1 MISKNFTKYFQ
12 IPLYWLTLLVFFFL
26 VSSLIPMLT
35 GYFVSLLTSG
45 TDKHEVFRIFGPNF
59 PRLMSFLSSLAFS
72 IALSLFLWS
81 KILCPIGSISLAAKQ
96 VADGDFSVHVP
107 NSKSLQAICE
117 LTDNF
122 NRMVQELNSIESLRN
137 DFVTTV
143 SHEFKTPLAAIEGYA
158 TLLQDPSL
166 SEADRNEYTR
176 IIIDSTRQLTTMTGN
191 ILLLSRLEK
200 QEIVTGR
207 TTFSLD
213 EQIRQ
218 AILLLEPLWEKKHLN
233 LDIDLTACKFH
244 GNCEMLQQVWIN
256 LLQNAIKFTPAGGT
270 IRFGVERLGPEVEV
284 SIWNSGQ
291 GISPEA
297 LPYVFQRFYK
307 EDQSRGL
314 HARGAGLGLNICKV
328 LVNLSG
334 GQIRVESKQGE
345 WCRFVF
351 TLPVQPPNP
360 GGMKR
365 LPDESGRPGA
375 VEDPASMK
383 PVD

>member
-191 ILLLSRLEK
+191 ILLL
-200 QEIVTGR
+200 
-207 TTFSLD
+207 
-213 EQIRQ
+213 
-218 AILLLEPLWEKKHLN
+218 EPLWEKKHLN
-233 LDIDLTACKFH
+233 LDIDLTACKFY

-256 LLQNAIKFTPAGGT
+256 LLQNAIKFTPAGGMLSAKLVIT
-270 IRFGVERLGPEVEV
+270 GDKVRV
-284 SIWNSGQ
+284 SIRDTGV
-291 GISPEA
+291 GMDDATMKRIFEK
-297 LPYVFQRFYK
+297 FY
-307 EDQSRGL
+307 SRSSDPNEKGN
-314 HARGAGLGLNICKV
+314 GLGLSITKRIIDLMHGTIEVSSQVDEGSC
-328 LVNLSG
+328 
-334 GQIRVESKQGE
+334 
-345 WCRFVF
+345 F
-351 TLPVQPPNP
+351 TVILPLE
-360 GGMKR
+360 K
-365 LPDESGRPGA
+365 A
-375 VEDPASMK
+375 
-383 PVD
+383 

>member
-1 MISKNFTKYFQ
+1 MINKNFTKYFQ

-26 VSSLIPMLT
+26 VSSLISMLT
-35 GYFVSLLTSG
+35 GYFVSMLTSG

-81 KILCPIGSISLAAKQ
+81 KILRPIGSISLAAKQ

-191 ILLLSRLEK
+191 ILLL
-200 QEIVTGR
+200 
-207 TTFSLD
+207 
-213 EQIRQ
+213 
-218 AILLLEPLWEKKHLN
+218 EPLWEKKHLN
-233 LDIDLTACKFH
+233 LDIDLTACKFY

-256 LLQNAIKFTPAGGT
+256 LLQNAIKFTPAGGMLSAKLVIT
-270 IRFGVERLGPEVEV
+270 GDKVRISIRDTGVGMDDATMKRIFEKFYSR
-284 SIWNSGQ
+284 NSDPNEKGN
-291 GISPEA
+291 
-297 LPYVFQRFYK
+297 
-307 EDQSRGL
+307 
-314 HARGAGLGLNICKV
+314 GLGLSITKRIIDLMHGTIEVSSQVDEGSC
-328 LVNLSG
+328 
-334 GQIRVESKQGE
+334 
-345 WCRFVF
+345 F
-351 TLPVQPPNP
+351 TVILPLE
-360 GGMKR
+360 K
-365 LPDESGRPGA
+365 A
-375 VEDPASMK
+375 
-383 PVD
+383 

>member
-26 VSSLIPMLT
+26 VSSLMPMLT

-59 PRLMSFLSSLAFS
+59 PSLMSFLSSLAFS

-81 KILCPIGSISLAAKQ
+81 KILCPIGSISLAVKQ

-107 NSKSLQAICE
+107 DSKSLQAICE
-117 LTDNF
+117 LTYNF

-191 ILLLSRLEK
+191 ILLL
-200 QEIVTGR
+200 
-207 TTFSLD
+207 
-213 EQIRQ
+213 
-218 AILLLEPLWEKKHLN
+218 EPLWEKKHLN
-233 LDIDLTACKFH
+233 LDIDLTACKFY

-256 LLQNAIKFTPAGGT
+256 LLQNAIKFTPAGGMLSAKLVIT
-270 IRFGVERLGPEVEV
+270 GDKVRV
-284 SIWNSGQ
+284 SIRDTGVGMDDATMKRIFEKFYSRNSDPNEKGN
-291 GISPEA
+291 
-297 LPYVFQRFYK
+297 
-307 EDQSRGL
+307 
-314 HARGAGLGLNICKV
+314 GLGLSITKRIIDLMHGTIEVSSQVDEGSC
-328 LVNLSG
+328 
-334 GQIRVESKQGE
+334 
-345 WCRFVF
+345 F
-351 TLPVQPPNP
+351 TVILPLE
-360 GGMKR
+360 K
-365 LPDESGRPGA
+365 A
-375 VEDPASMK
+375 
-383 PVD
+383 

>member
-256 LLQNAIKFTPAGGT
+256 LLQNAIKFTPAGGEIT
-270 IRFGVERLGPEVEV
+270 IRASMDKDWLTVSFTDTGIGMTPEVKQRV
-284 SIWNSGQ
+284 FDKFYQ
-291 GISPEA
+291 GDTSH
-297 LPYVFQRFYK
+297 K
-307 EDQSRGL
+307 KKGN
-314 HARGAGLGLNICKV
+314 GLGLA
-328 LVNLSG
+328 LVRQIVTLYG
-334 GQIRVESKQGE
+334 GSVEVESAPDMGST
-345 WCRFVF
+345 F
-351 TLPVQPPNP
+351 TV
-360 GGMKR
+360 R
-365 LPDESGRPGA
+365 LPAHTISSESSSEQSALHSLP
-375 VEDPASMK
+375 
-383 PVD
+383 

>member
-176 IIIDSTRQLTTMTGN
+176 IIIDSRRQLTT
-191 ILLLSRLEK
+191 
-200 QEIVTGR
+200 
-207 TTFSLD
+207 
-213 EQIRQ
+213 
-218 AILLLEPLWEKKHLN
+218 
-233 LDIDLTACKFH
+233 CKFY

-256 LLQNAIKFTPAGGT
+256 LLQNAIKFTPAGGMLSAKLVIT
-270 IRFGVERLGPEVEV
+270 GDKVRV
-284 SIWNSGQ
+284 SIRDTGV
-291 GISPEA
+291 GMDDATMKRIFEK
-297 LPYVFQRFYK
+297 FY
-307 EDQSRGL
+307 SRSSDPNEKGN
-314 HARGAGLGLNICKV
+314 GLGLSITKRIIDLMHGTIEVSSQVDEGSC
-328 LVNLSG
+328 
-334 GQIRVESKQGE
+334 
-345 WCRFVF
+345 F
-351 TLPVQPPNP
+351 TVILPLE
-360 GGMKR
+360 K
-365 LPDESGRPGA
+365 A
-375 VEDPASMK
+375 
-383 PVD
+383 

>member
-207 TTFSLD
+207 TMFSLD

-233 LDIDLTACKFH
+233 LDIDLTACKFY
-244 GNCEMLQQVWIN
+244 GNCEM
-256 LLQNAIKFTPAGGT
+256 
-270 IRFGVERLGPEVEV
+270 RV
-284 SIWNSGQ
+284 SIRDTGVGMDDATMKRIFEKFYSRNSDPNEKGN
-291 GISPEA
+291 
-297 LPYVFQRFYK
+297 
-307 EDQSRGL
+307 
-314 HARGAGLGLNICKV
+314 GLGLSITKRIIDLMHGTIEVSSQVDEGSC
-328 LVNLSG
+328 
-334 GQIRVESKQGE
+334 
-345 WCRFVF
+345 F
-351 TLPVQPPNP
+351 TVILPLE
-360 GGMKR
+360 K
-365 LPDESGRPGA
+365 A
-375 VEDPASMK
+375 
-383 PVD
+383 

>member
-26 VSSLIPMLT
+26 VSSLMPMLT

-59 PRLMSFLSSLAFS
+59 PSLMSFLSSLAFS

-143 SHEFKTPLAAIEGYA
+143 SHEFKTPLAAIESYA

-191 ILLLSRLEK
+191 ILLL
-200 QEIVTGR
+200 
-207 TTFSLD
+207 
-213 EQIRQ
+213 
-218 AILLLEPLWEKKHLN
+218 EPLWEKKHLN
-233 LDIDLTACKFH
+233 LDIDLTACKFY

-256 LLQNAIKFTPAGGT
+256 LLQNAIKFTPAGGMLSAKLVIT
-270 IRFGVERLGPEVEV
+270 GDKVRV
-284 SIWNSGQ
+284 SIRDTGVGMDDATMKRIFEKFYSRNSDPNEKGN
-291 GISPEA
+291 
-297 LPYVFQRFYK
+297 
-307 EDQSRGL
+307 
-314 HARGAGLGLNICKV
+314 GLGLSITKRIIDLMHGTIKV
-328 LVNLSG
+328 SSQVDEGS
-334 GQIRVESKQGE
+334 
-345 WCRFVF
+345 CF
-351 TLPVQPPNP
+351 TVILPLE
-360 GGMKR
+360 K
-365 LPDESGRPGA
+365 A
-375 VEDPASMK
+375 
-383 PVD
+383 

>member
-233 LDIDLTACKFH
+233 LDIDLTACKFY
-244 GNCEMLQQVWIN
+244 GNCEMLQQVCPFRTFRYLDKIIYLLLLSAPLEMIRIQKALNEASHISKHYNQVAFSCGIGSICEKLEELPASFSQAMEALEYSVVSAEESVN
-256 LLQNAIKFTPAGGT
+256 LLSGCGIVRKPRVHLYIHRGTGNGDQAGRSGKSA
-270 IRFGVERLGPEVEV
+270 ER
-284 SIWNSGQ
+284 SG
-291 GISPEA
+291 
-297 LPYVFQRFYK
+297 K
-307 EDQSRGL
+307 
-314 HARGAGLGLNICKV
+314 AGD
-328 LVNLSG
+328 
-334 GQIRVESKQGE
+334 
-345 WCRFVF
+345 
-351 TLPVQPPNP
+351 TT
-360 GGMKR
+360 
-365 LPDESGRPGA
+365 GREPL
-375 VEDPASMK
+375 
-383 PVD
+383 

>member
-26 VSSLIPMLT
+26 VSSLMPMLT

-45 TDKHEVFRIFGPNF
+45 IDKHEVFRIFGPNF
-59 PRLMSFLSSLAFS
+59 PSLMSFLSSLAFS

-191 ILLLSRLEK
+191 ILLL
-200 QEIVTGR
+200 
-207 TTFSLD
+207 
-213 EQIRQ
+213 
-218 AILLLEPLWEKKHLN
+218 EPLWEKKHLN
-233 LDIDLTACKFH
+233 LDIDLTACKFY

-256 LLQNAIKFTPAGGT
+256 LLQNAIKFTPAGGMLSAKLVIT
-270 IRFGVERLGPEVEV
+270 GDKVRV
-284 SIWNSGQ
+284 SIRDTGVGMDDATMKRIFEKFYSRNSDPNEKGN
-291 GISPEA
+291 
-297 LPYVFQRFYK
+297 
-307 EDQSRGL
+307 
-314 HARGAGLGLNICKV
+314 GLGLSITKRIIDLMHGTIEVSSQVDEGSC
-328 LVNLSG
+328 
-334 GQIRVESKQGE
+334 
-345 WCRFVF
+345 F
-351 TLPVQPPNP
+351 TVILPLE
-360 GGMKR
+360 K
-365 LPDESGRPGA
+365 A
-375 VEDPASMK
+375 
-383 PVD
+383 

>member
-26 VSSLIPMLT
+26 VSSLMPMLT

-45 TDKHEVFRIFGPNF
+45 IDKHEVFRIFGPNF

-81 KILCPIGSISLAAKQ
+81 KILRPIGSISLAAKQ

-158 TLLQDPSL
+158 TLLQEPSL

-233 LDIDLTACKFH
+233 LDIDLTACKFY

-256 LLQNAIKFTPAGGT
+256 LLQNAIKFTPAGGMLSAKLVIT
-270 IRFGVERLGPEVEV
+270 GDKVRISIRDTGVGMDDATMKRIFEKFYSR
-284 SIWNSGQ
+284 NSDPNEKGN
-291 GISPEA
+291 
-297 LPYVFQRFYK
+297 
-307 EDQSRGL
+307 
-314 HARGAGLGLNICKV
+314 GLGLSITKRIIDLMHGTIEVSSQVDEGSC
-328 LVNLSG
+328 
-334 GQIRVESKQGE
+334 
-345 WCRFVF
+345 F
-351 TLPVQPPNP
+351 TVILPLE
-360 GGMKR
+360 K
-365 LPDESGRPGA
+365 A
-375 VEDPASMK
+375 
-383 PVD
+383 

>member
-143 SHEFKTPLAAIEGYA
+143 SHEFKTPL
-158 TLLQDPSL
+158 
-166 SEADRNEYTR
+166 
-176 IIIDSTRQLTTMTGN
+176 GN

-256 LLQNAIKFTPAGGT
+256 LLQNAIKFTPAGGMLSAKLVIT
-270 IRFGVERLGPEVEV
+270 GDKVRV
-284 SIWNSGQ
+284 SIRDTGVGMDDATMKRIFEKFYSRNSDPNEKGN
-291 GISPEA
+291 
-297 LPYVFQRFYK
+297 
-307 EDQSRGL
+307 
-314 HARGAGLGLNICKV
+314 GLGLSITKRIIDLMHGTIEVSSQVDEGSC
-328 LVNLSG
+328 
-334 GQIRVESKQGE
+334 
-345 WCRFVF
+345 F
-351 TLPVQPPNP
+351 TVILPLE
-360 GGMKR
+360 K
-365 LPDESGRPGA
+365 A
-375 VEDPASMK
+375 
-383 PVD
+383 

>member
-26 VSSLIPMLT
+26 VSSLMPMLT

-59 PRLMSFLSSLAFS
+59 PSLMSFLSSLAFS

-191 ILLLSRLEK
+191 ILLLK
-200 QEIVTGR
+200 
-207 TTFSLD
+207 
-213 EQIRQ
+213 
-218 AILLLEPLWEKKHLN
+218 PLWEKKHLN
-233 LDIDLTACKFH
+233 LDIDLTACKFY

-256 LLQNAIKFTPAGGT
+256 LLQNAIKFTPAGGMLSAKLVIT
-270 IRFGVERLGPEVEV
+270 GDKVRV
-284 SIWNSGQ
+284 SIRDTGVGMDDATMKRIFEKFYSRNSDPNEKGN
-291 GISPEA
+291 
-297 LPYVFQRFYK
+297 
-307 EDQSRGL
+307 
-314 HARGAGLGLNICKV
+314 GLGLSITKRIIDLMHGTIKV
-328 LVNLSG
+328 SSQVDEGS
-334 GQIRVESKQGE
+334 
-345 WCRFVF
+345 CF
-351 TLPVQPPNP
+351 TVILPLE
-360 GGMKR
+360 K
-365 LPDESGRPGA
+365 A
-375 VEDPASMK
+375 
-383 PVD
+383 

>member
-26 VSSLIPMLT
+26 VSSLMPMLT

-59 PRLMSFLSSLAFS
+59 PSLMSFLSSLAFS

-107 NSKSLQAICE
+107 DSKSLQAICE
-117 LTDNF
+117 LTYNF

-191 ILLLSRLEK
+191 ILLL
-200 QEIVTGR
+200 
-207 TTFSLD
+207 
-213 EQIRQ
+213 
-218 AILLLEPLWEKKHLN
+218 EPLWEKKHLN
-233 LDIDLTACKFH
+233 LDIDLTACKFY

-256 LLQNAIKFTPAGGT
+256 LLQNAIKFTPAGGMLSAKLVIT
-270 IRFGVERLGPEVEV
+270 GDKVRV
-284 SIWNSGQ
+284 SIRDTGV
-291 GISPEA
+291 GMDDATMKRIFEK
-297 LPYVFQRFYK
+297 FY
-307 EDQSRGL
+307 SRDSDPNEKGN
-314 HARGAGLGLNICKV
+314 GLGLSITKRIIDLMHGTIEVSSQVDEGSC
-328 LVNLSG
+328 
-334 GQIRVESKQGE
+334 
-345 WCRFVF
+345 F
-351 TLPVQPPNP
+351 TVILPLE
-360 GGMKR
+360 K
-365 LPDESGRPGA
+365 A
-375 VEDPASMK
+375 
-383 PVD
+383 

>member
-59 PRLMSFLSSLAFS
+59 PRLMSFLS
-72 IALSLFLWS
+72 
-81 KILCPIGSISLAAKQ
+81 SLAAKQ

-233 LDIDLTACKFH
+233 LDIDLTACKFY

-256 LLQNAIKFTPAGGT
+256 LLQNAIKFTPAGGMLSAKLVIT
-270 IRFGVERLGPEVEV
+270 GDKVRV
-284 SIWNSGQ
+284 SILDTGVGMDNATMKRIFEKFYSRNSDPNEKGN
-291 GISPEA
+291 
-297 LPYVFQRFYK
+297 
-307 EDQSRGL
+307 
-314 HARGAGLGLNICKV
+314 GLGLSITKRIIDLMHGTIEVSSQVDEGSC
-328 LVNLSG
+328 
-334 GQIRVESKQGE
+334 
-345 WCRFVF
+345 F
-351 TLPVQPPNP
+351 TVILPLE
-360 GGMKR
+360 K
-365 LPDESGRPGA
+365 A
-375 VEDPASMK
+375 
-383 PVD
+383 

>member
-12 IPLYWLTLLVFFFL
+12 IPLYWLILLVFFFL

-45 TDKHEVFRIFGPNF
+45 TDKHEVFRIFGP
-59 PRLMSFLSSLAFS
+59 
-72 IALSLFLWS
+72 
-81 KILCPIGSISLAAKQ
+81 KSLAAKQ

-207 TTFSLD
+207 TMFSLD

-233 LDIDLTACKFH
+233 LDIDLTACKFY

-256 LLQNAIKFTPAGGT
+256 LLQNAIKFTPAGGMLSAKLVIT
-270 IRFGVERLGPEVEV
+270 GDKVRV
-284 SIWNSGQ
+284 SIRDTGV
-291 GISPEA
+291 GMDDATMKRIFEK
-297 LPYVFQRFYK
+297 FY
-307 EDQSRGL
+307 SRSSDPNEKGN
-314 HARGAGLGLNICKV
+314 GLGLSITKRIIDLMHGTIEVSSQVDEGSC
-328 LVNLSG
+328 
-334 GQIRVESKQGE
+334 
-345 WCRFVF
+345 F
-351 TLPVQPPNP
+351 TVILPLE
-360 GGMKR
+360 K
-365 LPDESGRPGA
+365 A
-375 VEDPASMK
+375 
-383 PVD
+383 

>member
-26 VSSLIPMLT
+26 VSSLMPMLT

-45 TDKHEVFRIFGPNF
+45 IDKHEVFRIFGPNF
-59 PRLMSFLSSLAFS
+59 PSLMSFLSSLAFS

-81 KILCPIGSISLAAKQ
+81 KILRPIGSISLAAKQ

-191 ILLLSRLEK
+191 ILLL
-200 QEIVTGR
+200 
-207 TTFSLD
+207 
-213 EQIRQ
+213 
-218 AILLLEPLWEKKHLN
+218 EPLWEKKHLN
-233 LDIDLTACKFH
+233 LDIDLTACKFY

-256 LLQNAIKFTPAGGT
+256 LLQNAIKFTPAGGMLSAKLVIT
-270 IRFGVERLGPEVEV
+270 GDKVRV
-284 SIWNSGQ
+284 SIRDTGVGMDDATMKRIFEKFYSRNSDPNEKGN
-291 GISPEA
+291 
-297 LPYVFQRFYK
+297 
-307 EDQSRGL
+307 
-314 HARGAGLGLNICKV
+314 GLGLSITKRIIDLMHGTIEVSSQVDEGSC
-328 LVNLSG
+328 
-334 GQIRVESKQGE
+334 
-345 WCRFVF
+345 F
-351 TLPVQPPNP
+351 TVILPLE
-360 GGMKR
+360 K
-365 LPDESGRPGA
+365 A
-375 VEDPASMK
+375 
-383 PVD
+383 